1 MAEAEHDMSHS
12 AAAPGPRATGPI
24 AWMAKNPVAANL
36 MMFFLLVGGLLIG
49 GRVKQEVFPET
60 ELDLISISVPYP
72 GASPAEVEQG
82 IILAVEEAVRG
93 IDGVKR
99 VVATAS
105 EGRGYVSAELSVDVD
120 KEKALADIKS
130 AVDRIT
136 SLPKEAERPLVSL
149 VTNRSEVLSVVVY
162 GQQSRE
168 VLRNLAEQ
176 ARDQFLT
183 DSRITQ
189 VDLAGAP
196 AREISIEVPRE
207 QLRVHGL
214 TLDAIAQK
222 VSQTAL
228 QMPGG
233 GVKTVN
239 GEVLV
244 RTNERRDDAR
254 GFAEI
259 PVVTGPGG
267 TEVRLGDIAGV
278 HKDFAET
285 DESASYDGQPAI
297 MIRVFR
303 IGEQKPLEVAA
314 AVRAQSEKVQAFLP
328 EGVKIAQWRDM
339 SEIYAQRIDLLM
351 RNAYMGLALVMICL
365 GLFLELRVAFWV
377 TMGIPISFMGA
388 LMLMPSLD
396 VSVNMITLFAFIVV
410 LGMVVDDAI
419 VVGENIFERTQKG
432 EGYLEAAIGGSREV
446 GVPVVFSVLTTVAA
460 FTPMFFVPGF
470 SGKLFSVIPVIVIS
484 VLMISLFESL
494 FILPAHLGHM
504 KKPRATGVYAAI
516 HRQQQK
522 ITRGLDRFINRFY
535 TPFVRAA
542 LRWRYLTVAIGVGM
556 LIVSVGFVRA
566 GLIGFRF
573 FPAIDG
579 DVVTASIE
587 LPYGSSVEQTRMVQE
602 RMMSAAQALIAEHGG
617 EPIKRGLFAQIG
629 ARGGMPGPGGAGN
642 QGSGGHLANV
652 QVYFVSSEKR
662 DFETSDFAAEWRERV
677 GPVVEAKS
685 IQFNYNMGP
694 SAGRPVD
701 VEISHTD
708 DAVLG
713 QAAADIVAGLRGY
726 GGVTDVENGVA
737 LGKPQLDLTLRPEAT
752 NLGLT
757 ATDIARQVRGA
768 FYGAEALRQQD
779 GRNEVRVLVRLPDAE
794 RRNENDIADLLIR
807 TPAGGEIPLRE
818 AADIERG
825 RSWPSIERA
834 DGRRIIHVTAD
845 IRDGE
850 TTPALVLAKLTEE
863 VLTGL
868 PDKYQGLTWGFGGE
882 NREQRESLGSLGT
895 GALMALMAIYAL
907 LAVPFRSYIQPLI
920 VMAAIPFGLVGAI
933 GGHVMLGLELS
944 IMSMMGM
951 VALSGV
957 VVNDSLVMVDATNE
971 FHLRKGMSHFEAV
984 AAAGARRFRPIML
997 TSITTFFG
1005 LAPMILEP
1013 SVQARFLIPM
1023 AVSLGFGVMFATAIT
1038 LLIVP
1043 ALYLMVE
1050 DAKNLLRW
1058 LREQPLESTE
1068 PAEPGK
1074 SRAVEALDVEV

>member
-1 MAEAEHDMSHS
+1 MRGTKPENNLTQGGA
-12 AAAPGPRATGPI
+12 I
-24 AWMAKNPVAANL
+24 AWMAGNPVAANL
-36 MMFFLLVGGLLIG
+36 VMAFLLIG
-49 GRVKQEVFPET
+49 GLLMGSRVKQEVFPET
-60 ELDLISISVPYP
+60 ELDMVSISVPYP

-99 VVATAS
+99 VVANAS
-105 EGRGYVSAELSVDVD
+105 EGRAYVTTELEVDAD

-136 SLPKEAERPLVSL
+136 SLPKEAERPIVSL
-149 VTNRSEVLSVVVY
+149 LTNRQEVLSVVVY
-162 GQQSRE
+162 GQQE
-168 VLRNLAEQ
+168 LGVLRELAEQ
-176 ARDQFLT
+176 ARDQLLT
-183 DSRITQ
+183 DPRITQ
-189 VDLAGAP
+189 VDLAGVP

-207 QLRVHGL
+207 QLRIHGL

-222 VSQTAL
+222 VTQTSL

-233 GVKTVN
+233 GVKTAT

-244 RTNERRDDAR
+244 RTNERREDER
-254 GFAEI
+254 GFADI
-259 PVVTGPGG
+259 PVVTGPAG
-267 TEVRLGDIAGV
+267 TEIRLGDIAQV
-278 HKDFAET
+278 HKEFAET
-285 DESASYDGQPAI
+285 DESASFDGMPAI
-297 MIRVFR
+297 MIRVYR

-314 AVRAQSEKVQAFLP
+314 AVREQSERVAAFLP
-328 EGVKIAQWRDM
+328 AGVKIAQWRDM
-339 SEIYAQRIDLLM
+339 SEIYAQRVDLLM

-388 LMLMPSLD
+388 LLLMPTLG

-419 VVGENIFERTQKG
+419 VVGENIFERTQRG
-432 EGYLEAAIGGSREV
+432 ESYLEAAIGGTKEV

-460 FTPMFFVPGF
+460 FTPIFFVPGF

-484 VLMISLFESL
+484 VLVISLFESL
-494 FILPAHLGHM
+494 FVLPAHLGHL
-504 KKPRATGVYAAI
+504 KQPAETGAYAAI

-522 ITRGLDRFINRFY
+522 VTRGLARFISRWY
-535 TPFVRAA
+535 TPLVRRA
-542 LRWRYLTVAIGVGM
+542 LRWRYLTLAIGAAM
-556 LIVSVGFVRA
+556 LIVTIGYARA

-573 FPAIDG
+573 FPSIDG

-587 LPYGSSVEQTRMVQE
+587 LPYGASVAETRKVQQ
-602 RMMSAAQALIAEHGG
+602 RVLAAAQALIEEHGG
-617 EPIKRGLFAQIG
+617 APIKRGLFAQIG
-629 ARGGMPGPGGAGN
+629 SRGGGAGPGGAGN
-642 QGSGGHLANV
+642 QSSGGHLANV
-652 QVYFVSSEKR
+652 QVYFVASDQR
-662 DFETSDFAAEWRERV
+662 DFESSTFAAEWRERV
-677 GPVVEAKS
+677 GPIVEAKTV
-685 IQFNYNMGP
+685 QYNFNMGP

-701 VEISHTD
+701 VELSHVD
-708 DAVLG
+708 EDVL
-713 QAAADIVAGLRGY
+713 QRAAGDVATALRGY
-726 GGVTDVENGVA
+726 AGVTDVENGVA
-737 LGKPQLDLTLRPEAT
+737 LGKPQLDLTLRPEAIS
-752 NLGLT
+752 LGLS

-768 FYGAEALRQQD
+768 FYGSEALRQQD

-807 TPAGGEIPLRE
+807 TAQSGEIPLRE
-818 AADIERG
+818 AAEIKRG

-845 IRDGE
+845 IREGE
-850 TTPALVLAKLTEE
+850 TTPGMVLGKLTED
-863 VLTGL
+863 VLTAL
-868 PDKYQGLTWGFGGE
+868 PDTYPGLTWGFGGE
-882 NREQRESLGSLGT
+882 NRAQRESLGSLGT
-895 GALMALMAIYAL
+895 GSLMALLAIYGL
-907 LAVPFRSYIQPLI
+907 LAVPFRSYLQPLI

-933 GGHVMLGLELS
+933 GGHIMLGLELS

-971 FHLRKGMSHFEAV
+971 FHQRQGMSHFEAV

-997 TSITTFFG
+997 TSLTTFFG

-1013 SVQARFLIPM
+1013 SIQAKFLIPM
-1023 AVSLGFGVMFATAIT
+1023 AVSLGFGVMFATVIT

-1043 ALYLMVE
+1043 ALYLAVE
-1050 DAKNLLRW
+1050 DAKNVWRW
-1058 LREQPLESTE
+1058 LMEQPLESTE
-1068 PAEPGK
+1068 PDPP
-1074 SRAVEALDVEV
+1074 AVAPVRDPLDRLDMEI

>member
-1 MAEAEHDMSHS
+1 MSGEPES
-12 AAAPGPRATGPI
+12 KIPGGGAI
-24 AWMAKNPVAANL
+24 AWMAGNPVAANL
-36 MMFFLLVGGLLIG
+36 LMMFLLIG
-49 GRVKQEVFPET
+49 GLLMSCRVKQEVFPET
-60 ELDLISISVPYP
+60 ELDMISISVPYP

-82 IILAVEEAVRG
+82 IILAVEEATRG

-99 VVATAS
+99 VVATAA
-105 EGRGYVSAELSVDVD
+105 EGRGYVTAELEVDAD

-136 SLPKEAERPLVSL
+136 SLPKETERPIVSL
-149 VTNRSEVLSVVVY
+149 LTNRSEVLSVVVY
-162 GQQSRE
+162 GQQDLA
-168 VLRNLAEQ
+168 VLRDLAEQ

-196 AREISIEVPRE
+196 PREISIEVPRE

-222 VSQTAL
+222 VTQTSL

-233 GVKTVN
+233 GVKTAT

-244 RTNERRDDAR
+244 RTNERREDER
-254 GFAEI
+254 GFSDI
-259 PVVTGPGG
+259 PVVTGPAG
-267 TEVRLGDIAGV
+267 TEVRLGDIARV
-278 HKDFAET
+278 RKEFAET
-285 DESASYDGQPAI
+285 DESASFDGMPAI

-314 AVRAQSEKVQAFLP
+314 AVREQSERVAAFLP
-328 EGVKIAQWRDM
+328 PGVKIAQWRDM
-339 SEIYAQRIDLLM
+339 SEIYAQRVDLLM

-388 LMLMPSLD
+388 LLLMPSMD

-419 VVGENIFERTQKG
+419 VVGENIFERTQRG
-432 EGYLEAAIGGSREV
+432 ESYLEAAIGGAKEV

-460 FTPMFFVPGF
+460 FTPLFFVPGF

-484 VLMISLFESL
+484 VLLISLFESL

-504 KKPRATGVYAAI
+504 KKPGEKGVYAAI
-516 HRQQQK
+516 HRQQQR
-522 ITRGLDRFINRFY
+522 ITRGLERFIARFY
-535 TPFVRAA
+535 APLVRAA
-542 LRWRYLTVAIGVGM
+542 LRWRYLTLAIGAAM
-556 LIVSVGFVRA
+556 LIVTIGYARA

-587 LPYGSSVEQTRMVQE
+587 LPYGASVEQTRLVQQ
-602 RMMSAAQALIAEHGG
+602 RLLTTAQQLIEEHGG

-629 ARGGMPGPGGAGN
+629 SRGGGGNMGGGGL
-642 QGSGGHLANV
+642 QTSGGHLANV
-652 QVYFVSSEKR
+652 QVYFVPSDQR
-662 DFETSDFAAEWRERV
+662 DFETSAFAAEWRERV

-685 IQFNYNMGP
+685 VQFSFNMGP

-701 VEISHTD
+701 VEISHRD
-708 DAVLG
+708 DEVLDR
-713 QAAADIVAGLRGY
+713 AAADVVAALRSY
-726 GGVTDVENGVA
+726 AGVTDIENGVA
-737 LGKPQLDLTLRPEAT
+737 LGKPQLDLTLRPEAVS
-752 NLGLT
+752 LGLS

-768 FYGAEALRQQD
+768 FYGSEALRQQD

-807 TPAGGEIPLRE
+807 TPQGGEIPLRE
-818 AADIERG
+818 AAEIKRG

-845 IRDGE
+845 IREGE
-850 TTPALVLAKLTEE
+850 STPAMVLGKLTDE
-863 VLTGL
+863 VLNGL
-868 PDKYQGLTWGFGGE
+868 PDKYPGLSWGFGGE
-882 NREQRESLGSLGT
+882 NRAQRESLGSLGA
-895 GALMALMAIYAL
+895 GAMMAMLAIYGL

-971 FHLRKGMSHFEAV
+971 FHQRQGMSVFEAV

-1023 AVSLGFGVMFATAIT
+1023 AVSLGFGVMFATGIT

-1043 ALYLMVE
+1043 ALYLAVE
-1050 DAKNLLRW
+1050 DVRNVGRSILGRPLLS
-1058 LREQPLESTE
+1058 LE
-1068 PAEPGK
+1068 PDPV
-1074 SRAVEALDVEV
+1074 AVAPKTRTLDPIDVEV

>member
-1 MAEAEHDMSHS
+1 MSEPTEKIEG
-12 AAAPGPRATGPI
+12 AGAI
-24 AWMAKNPVAANL
+24 AWMARNPVAANL
-36 MMFFLLVGGLLIG
+36 IMAFLLIG
-49 GRVKQEVFPET
+49 GLLMGARVKQEVFPET
-60 ELDLISISVPYP
+60 ELDMISISVPYP

-105 EGRGYVSAELSVDVD
+105 EGRGYVTAELTVSAD

-136 SLPKEAERPLVSL
+136 SLPKETERPIVTLL
-149 VTNRSEVLSVVVY
+149 TNRSEVLSVVVY
-162 GQQSRE
+162 GQQDLE

-183 DSRITQ
+183 DPRITQ

-222 VSQTAL
+222 VTQTSL

-233 GVKTVN
+233 GVKTAT

-244 RTNERRDDAR
+244 RTNERRADER
-254 GFAEI
+254 GFADI
-259 PVVTGPGG
+259 PVVTGPAG
-267 TEVRLGDIAGV
+267 TEIRLGEIAQV
-278 HKDFAET
+278 RKQFAET
-285 DESASYDGQPAI
+285 DESASFDGLPAI

-314 AVRAQSEKVQAFLP
+314 AVREQSEKVAAFLP
-328 EGVKIAQWRDM
+328 EGVRIAQWRDM
-339 SEIYAQRIDLLM
+339 SEIYAQRVDLLM

-388 LMLMPSLD
+388 LLLMPTLG
-396 VSVNMITLFAFIVV
+396 VSINMITLFAFIVV

-419 VVGENIFERTQKG
+419 VVGENIFERTQQG
-432 EGYLEAAIGGSREV
+432 ESYLQAAIGGTREV
-446 GVPVVFSVLTTVAA
+446 GIPVVFSVLTTVAA
-460 FTPMFFVPGF
+460 FTPIFFVPGF
-470 SGKLFSVIPVIVIS
+470 SGKLFSVIPLIVIS
-484 VLMISLFESL
+484 VLLISLFESL

-504 KKPRATGVYAAI
+504 KKPGDKGVYGAI
-516 HRQQQK
+516 FRQQQK
-522 ITRGLDRFINRFY
+522 VTRGLERFIARFY
-535 TPFVRAA
+535 APLVRAA
-542 LRWRYLTVAIGVGM
+542 LRWRYLTIAIGVGM
-556 LIVSVGFVRA
+556 LIVTVGYVRA

-579 DVVTASIE
+579 DVVTCSIE
-587 LPYGSSVEQTRMVQE
+587 LPYGASVEQTRQVQ
-602 RMMSAAQALIAEHGG
+602 RRVLTAAQELLAEHGG
-617 EPIKRGLFAQIG
+617 DPIKRGLFAQIG
-629 ARGGMPGPGGAGN
+629 SRGGGMGPGGAGN
-642 QGSGGHLANV
+642 QSSGGHLANV
-652 QVYFVSSEKR
+652 QVYLVASDKR
-662 DFETSDFAAEWRERV
+662 DFESSEFAAEWRERV
-677 GPVVEAKS
+677 GPIVEAKS
-685 IQFNYNMGP
+685 VQFNFNMGP

-701 VEISHTD
+701 VEISHRD
-708 DAVLG
+708 DQVLE
-713 QAAADIVAGLRGY
+713 AAANDVVTALRGY

-737 LGKPQLDLTLRPEAT
+737 LGKPQLDLTLRPEAVS
-752 NLGLT
+752 LGLS

-768 FYGAEALRQQD
+768 FYGSEALRQQD
-779 GRNEVRVLVRLPDAE
+779 GRNEVRVLVRLPMAE
-794 RRNENDIADLLIR
+794 RRNENDISDLLIR
-807 TPAGGEIPLRE
+807 TPQGGEIALRE
-818 AADIERG
+818 AAEIKRG

-850 TTPALVLAKLTEE
+850 TTPALVLGKLTEE
-863 VLTGL
+863 VLRKL
-868 PDKYQGLTWGFGGE
+868 PDEYPGLTWGLGGE
-882 NREQRESLGSLGT
+882 NREQRESLGSLGS
-895 GALMALMAIYAL
+895 GALMALLAIYGL
-907 LAVPFRSYIQPLI
+907 LAVPFRSYLQPFI

-944 IMSMMGM
+944 VMSLMGM

-971 FHLRKGMSHFEAV
+971 FHRQGMSLYEAV
-984 AAAGARRFRPIML
+984 AAAGSRRFRPIML

-1023 AVSLGFGVMFATAIT
+1023 AVSLGFGVMFATAVT

-1043 ALYLMVE
+1043 ALFLAVE
-1050 DAKNLLRW
+1050 DVKNMYRW
-1058 LREQPLESTE
+1058 LWDQPLVSTE
-1068 PAEPGK
+1068 PDAAVAAKP
-1074 SRAVEALDVEV
+1074 RAVDVTDLEV

>member
-1 MAEAEHDMSHS
+1 MSE
-12 AAAPGPRATGPI
+12 PTEKIEGTGAI
-24 AWMAKNPVAANL
+24 AWMARNPVAANL
-36 MMFFLLVGGLLIG
+36 IMAFLLIG
-49 GRVKQEVFPET
+49 GLLMGSQVKQEVFPET
-60 ELDLISISVPYP
+60 ELDMISISVPYP

-82 IILAVEEAVRG
+82 IVLAVEEAVRG

-99 VVATAS
+99 VVANAS
-105 EGRGYVSAELSVDVD
+105 EGRGYVTAELTVSAD

-136 SLPKEAERPLVSL
+136 SLPKETERPIVTLL
-149 VTNRSEVLSVVVY
+149 TNRVEVLSVVVY
-162 GQQSRE
+162 GQQDLALLRE
-168 VLRNLAEQ
+168 LAEQ

-183 DSRITQ
+183 DPRITQ

-222 VSQTAL
+222 VTQTSL

-233 GVKTVN
+233 GVKTAT

-244 RTNERRDDAR
+244 RTNERRADER
-254 GFAEI
+254 GFADI
-259 PVVTGPGG
+259 PVVTGPAG
-267 TEVRLGDIAGV
+267 TEIRLGEIAQV
-278 HKDFAET
+278 RKEFAET
-285 DESASYDGQPAI
+285 DESASFDGMPAI
-297 MIRVFR
+297 MLRVFR

-314 AVRAQSEKVQAFLP
+314 AVREQSEKVAAFLP
-328 EGVKIAQWRDM
+328 AGVKIAQWRDM
-339 SEIYAQRIDLLM
+339 SEIYAQRVDLLM

-388 LMLMPSLD
+388 LLLMPTLG
-396 VSVNMITLFAFIVV
+396 VSINMITLFAFIVV

-419 VVGENIFERTQKG
+419 VVGENIFERTQQG
-432 EGYLEAAIGGSREV
+432 QSYLEAAIGGTREV
-446 GVPVVFSVLTTVAA
+446 GIPVVFSVLTTVAA
-460 FTPMFFVPGF
+460 FTPIFFVPGF
-470 SGKLFSVIPVIVIS
+470 SGKLFSVIPLIVIS
-484 VLMISLFESL
+484 VLLISLFESL

-504 KKPRATGVYAAI
+504 KRPGAKGVYGAI
-516 HRQQQK
+516 FRQQQK
-522 ITRGLDRFINRFY
+522 VTRGLDRFIARFY
-535 TPFVRAA
+535 SPLVRAA
-542 LRWRYLTVAIGVGM
+542 LRWRYLTVAIGVAM
-556 LIVSVGFVRA
+556 LIVTIGYVRA

-579 DVVTASIE
+579 DVITCSIE
-587 LPYGSSVEQTRMVQE
+587 LPYGASVEQTRAVQRRVIGE
-602 RMMSAAQALIAEHGG
+602 AQKLLEEHGG
-617 EPIKRGLFAQIG
+617 DAIKRGLFAQIG
-629 ARGGMPGPGGAGN
+629 SRGGGGMGGGAV
-642 QGSGGHLANV
+642 QTSGGHLANV
-652 QVYFVSSEKR
+652 QVYLVASDQR
-662 DFETSDFAAEWRERV
+662 DFDSSTFAAEWRERV

-685 IQFNYNMGP
+685 VQFNFNMGP

-701 VEISHTD
+701 VEISHRD
-708 DAVLG
+708 DKVLE
-713 QAAADIVAGLRGY
+713 AAANDVVTALRSY

-737 LGKPQLDLTLRPEAT
+737 LGKPQLDLTLTPEAVS
-752 NLGLT
+752 LGLS
-757 ATDIARQVRGA
+757 ANDIARQVRGA
-768 FYGAEALRQQD
+768 FYGSEALRQQD
-779 GRNEVRVLVRLPDAE
+779 GRNEVRVLVRLPDGE
-794 RRNENDIADLLIR
+794 RRNENDISDLLIR
-807 TPAGGEIPLRE
+807 TPQGGEIALRE
-818 AADIERG
+818 AAEIKRG
-825 RSWPSIERA
+825 RSWPAIERA

-850 TTPALVLAKLTEE
+850 TTPALVLGKLTDE
-863 VLTGL
+863 VLSKL
-868 PDKYQGLTWGFGGE
+868 PENYPGLTWGFGGE
-882 NREQRESLGSLGT
+882 NREQRESLSNLGS
-895 GALMALMAIYAL
+895 GALMALLAIYGL
-907 LAVPFRSYIQPLI
+907 LAVPFRSYIQPFI

-944 IMSMMGM
+944 VMSLMGM

-971 FHLRKGMSHFEAV
+971 FHRQGMSLYEAV

-1005 LAPMILEP
+1005 LAPMIMEP

-1043 ALYLMVE
+1043 ALFLVVE
-1050 DAKNLLRW
+1050 DVKNMWRW
-1058 LREQPLESTE
+1058 LMEQPRVSTE
-1068 PAEPGK
+1068 PDAPVR
-1074 SRAVEALDVEV
+1074 RAVDVTDLEV

>member
-1 MAEAEHDMSHS
+1 MSGPEPEHKQSL
-12 AAAPGPRATGPI
+12 GTGPI
-24 AWMAKNPVAANL
+24 AWMAQNPVAANL
-36 MMFFLLVGGLLIG
+36 VMVFLLIG
-49 GRVKQEVFPET
+49 GWVMGSRVKQEVFPET
-60 ELDLISISVPYP
+60 ELDMVSISVPYP

-99 VVATAS
+99 VVATAA
-105 EGRGYVSAELSVDVD
+105 EGRGYVTTELEVDAN
-120 KEKALADIKS
+120 KQKALADIKS

-136 SLPKEAERPLVSL
+136 SLPKEAERPIVSL
-149 VTNRSEVLSVVVY
+149 LTNRSEVLSVVVY
-162 GQQSRE
+162 GHQDLG

-183 DSRITQ
+183 DPRITQ

-196 AREISIEVPRE
+196 PREISIEVPRE
-207 QLRVHGL
+207 QLRIHGL

-222 VSQTAL
+222 VTQTSL

-233 GVKTVN
+233 GVKTAT

-244 RTNERRDDAR
+244 RTNERREDER
-254 GFAEI
+254 GFSDI
-259 PVVTGPGG
+259 PVVTGPAG
-267 TEVRLGDIAGV
+267 TEIRLGEIAQV
-278 HKDFAET
+278 HKEFAET
-285 DESASYDGQPAI
+285 DESASFDGMPAI

-314 AVRAQSEKVQAFLP
+314 AVREQSERVQNFLP
-328 EGVKIAQWRDM
+328 AGVKISQWRDM
-339 SEIYAQRIDLLM
+339 SEIYAQRVDLLM

-388 LMLMPSLD
+388 LMLMPALG
-396 VSVNMITLFAFIVV
+396 VSVNMITLFAFIIV

-419 VVGENIFERTQKG
+419 VVGENIFERTQRG
-432 EGYLEAAIGGSREV
+432 ESYLEAAIAGTKDV
-446 GVPVVFSVLTTVAA
+446 GIPVVFSVLTTVAA
-460 FTPMFFVPGF
+460 FTPLFFVPGF

-484 VLMISLFESL
+484 VLLISLFESL
-494 FILPAHLGHM
+494 FVLPAHLGHM
-504 KKPRATGVYAAI
+504 KKPKETGVYGLI

-522 ITRGLDRFINRFY
+522 VTRGLERFIKRRY
-535 TPFVRAA
+535 TPLVRVA
-542 LRWRYLTVAIGVGM
+542 LRWRYLTLALGVGT
-556 LIVSVGFVRA
+556 LIITMGFVRA

-587 LPYGSSVEQTRMVQE
+587 LPYGASVAETRKVQKRVLE
-602 RMMSAAQALIAEHGG
+602 AAQALVEEHGG
-617 EPIKRGLFAQIG
+617 APIKRGLFAQIG
-629 ARGGMPGPGGAGN
+629 SRGPVMGPGGPSTQTA
-642 QGSGGHLANV
+642 GGHLANV
-652 QVYFVSSEKR
+652 QVYFVSSDKR
-662 DFETSDFAAEWRERV
+662 DFETSAFAAEWRERV
-677 GPVVEAKS
+677 GPVVEAKAV
-685 IQFNYNMGP
+685 QYTFNMGP

-701 VEISHTD
+701 VEISHSD
-708 DAVLG
+708 DEVLEK
-713 QAAADIVAGLRGY
+713 AAADVVAALGSQQD
-726 GGVTDVENGVA
+726 VTDVENGVA
-737 LGKPQLDLTLRPEAT
+737 LGKPQLDLTLRAEAT
-752 NLGLT
+752 SLGLS
-757 ATDIARQVRGA
+757 ATDIARQVRAA
-768 FYGAEALRQQD
+768 FYGSEALRQQD

-807 TPAGGEIPLRE
+807 TPQGGEIPLRE
-818 AADIERG
+818 AAEIKRG

-845 IRDGE
+845 IREGK
-850 TTPALVLAKLTEE
+850 TTPALVLEKLSAD
-863 VLTGL
+863 VLTTL
-868 PDKYQGLTWGFGGE
+868 PDKYPGLSWGLGGE
-882 NREQRESLGSLGT
+882 NRAQRESLGSLGS
-895 GALMALMAIYAL
+895 GAVMALFAIYVL
-907 LAVPFRSYIQPLI
+907 LAIPFRSYLQPVI

-971 FHLRKGMSHFEAV
+971 FHQRQGMSHFEAV

-1013 SVQARFLIPM
+1013 SVQAKFLIPM

-1043 ALYLMVE
+1043 ALYLAVE
-1050 DAKNLLRW
+1050 DGKNMWRW
-1058 LREQPLESTE
+1058 LMERPLESTE
-1068 PAEPGK
+1068 PDAPGIQ
-1074 SRAVEALDVEV
+1074 AQHTIDPLDVEV

>member
-1 MAEAEHDMSHS
+1 MAEPEPPSSLRSGA
-12 AAAPGPRATGPI
+12 I
-24 AWMAKNPVAANL
+24 AWMARNPVAANL
-36 MMFFLLVGGLLIG
+36 LMFFLLVGGLLMG
-49 GRVKQEVFPET
+49 TQVKQEVFPET
-60 ELDLISISVPYP
+60 ELDLVSISVPYP

-99 VVATAS
+99 VVATAA
-105 EGRGYVSAELSVDVD
+105 EGRGYVSAELAVDAD

-136 SLPKEAERPLVSL
+136 SLPKEAERPVVSL

-162 GQQSRE
+162 GHQDVG

-183 DSRITQ
+183 DPRITQ

-222 VSQTAL
+222 VTQTSL

-233 GVKTVN
+233 GVKTAT

-244 RTNERRDDAR
+244 RTNERREDER
-254 GFAEI
+254 GFADI
-259 PVVTGPGG
+259 PVVTGPAG
-267 TEVRLGDIAGV
+267 TEIRLGDIAKV
-278 HKDFAET
+278 HKEFAET
-285 DESASYDGQPAI
+285 DESASFDGQPGI

-314 AVRAQSEKVQAFLP
+314 AVREQSERVQAFLP
-328 EGVKIAQWRDM
+328 AGVKIAQWRDM
-339 SEIYAQRIDLLM
+339 SEIYAQRVDLLM

-377 TMGIPISFMGA
+377 TMGIPTSFMGA
-388 LMLMPSLD
+388 LFLMPSLG

-419 VVGENIFERTQKG
+419 VVGENIYERTQRG
-432 EGYLEAAIGGSREV
+432 EGYLEAAIGGTGEV

-460 FTPMFFVPGF
+460 FMPIFFVPGF

-484 VLMISLFESL
+484 VLLISLVESL
-494 FILPAHLGHM
+494 FVLPAHIGHM
-504 KKPRATGVYAAI
+504 KPPKTTGLYGAV

-522 ITRGLDRFINRFY
+522 VARGLTRFIDRFY
-535 TPFVRAA
+535 TPLVRAA
-542 LRWRYLTVAIGVGM
+542 LRWRYLTLAIGVAR
-556 LIVSVGFVRA
+556 LIVTVGYVRA

-587 LPYGSSVEQTRMVQE
+587 LPYGASVEQTRKVQA
-602 RMMSAAQALIAEHGG
+602 RLLTAAQALLEEHGG
-617 EPIKRGLFAQIG
+617 DAIKRGLFAQIG
-629 ARGGMPGPGGAGN
+629 ARGGGFGPPGAGL
-642 QGSGGHLANV
+642 QSSGGHLANV
-652 QVYFVSSEKR
+652 QVYLVPSDKR
-662 DFETSDFAAEWRERV
+662 DFDSSTFAAEWRERV

-685 IQFNYNMGP
+685 LQFNFNMGP

-701 VEISHTD
+701 VEISHAD
-708 DAVLG
+708 EEVLTR
-713 QAAADIVAGLRGY
+713 AADDIVAALRGY

-768 FYGAEALRQQD
+768 FYGSEALRQQD

-818 AADIERG
+818 AADIKRG

-845 IRDGE
+845 LRPGE
-850 TTPALVLAKLTEE
+850 TTPALVLAKLTDE
-863 VLTGL
+863 VLSKL
-868 PDKYQGLTWGFGGE
+868 PDEYPGLTWGFGGE

-895 GALMALMAIYAL
+895 GSLMALLAIYAL
-907 LAVPFRSYIQPLI
+907 LAIPFKSYIQPLI

-933 GGHVMLGLELS
+933 GGHAMLGLELS
-944 IMSMMGM
+944 VMSMMGM

-971 FHLRKGMSHFEAV
+971 FHLRQGASHFEAV

-1023 AVSLGFGVMFATAIT
+1023 AVSLGFGVMFATAVT

-1043 ALYLMVE
+1043 ALYLAVE
-1050 DAKNLLRW
+1050 DVKNMLRW

-1068 PAEPGK
+1068 PDPPAPPT
-1074 SRAVEALDVEV
+1074 RAVEAIDVEV

>member
-1 MAEAEHDMSHS
+1 VAEPDRSHS
-12 AAAPGPRATGPI
+12 PGAAPSASGGAI
-24 AWMAKNPVAANL
+24 SWMAKNPVAANL
-36 MMFFLLVGGLLIG
+36 MMLFLLIGGLLIG
-49 GRVKQEVFPET
+49 SRVKQEVFPET
-60 ELDLISISVPYP
+60 ELDLIAISVPYP

-105 EGRGYVSAELSVDVD
+105 EGRGYVSAELSVDAD
-120 KEKALADIKS
+120 KDKALADIKS

-149 VTNRSEVLSVVVY
+149 LTNRSEVLSVVVY
-162 GQQSRE
+162 GPQDRE

-183 DSRITQ
+183 DPRITQ

-214 TLDAIAQK
+214 TLDAIAQR
-222 VSQTAL
+222 VTQTSL

-233 GVKTVN
+233 GVKTAT

-254 GFAEI
+254 GFADI

-267 TEVRLGDIAGV
+267 SEVRLGDIADV
-278 HKDFAET
+278 HKGFAET

-314 AVRAQSEKVQAFLP
+314 AVRAQSERVQAFLP

-388 LMLMPSLD
+388 LLLMPSLD
-396 VSVNMITLFAFIVV
+396 VSINMITLFAFIVV

-419 VVGENIFERTQKG
+419 VVGENIFERTQRG
-432 EGYLEAAIGGSREV
+432 EGYIDAAIGGAREV
-446 GVPVVFSVLTTVAA
+446 GVPVVFSILTTVAA

-484 VLMISLFESL
+484 VLLISLVESL

-504 KKPRATGVYAAI
+504 KKPGATGVYAAI

-522 ITRGLDRFINRFY
+522 ITRGLERFISRFY
-535 TPFVRAA
+535 TPFARAA
-542 LRWRYLTVAIGVGM
+542 LRWRYLTVAVGVGL
-556 LIVSVGFVRA
+556 LIISVGFVRA

-587 LPYGSSVEQTRMVQE
+587 LPYGASVEQTRQVQQ
-602 RMMSAAQALIAEHGG
+602 RMLTAAQALIEEHGG
-617 EPIKRGLFAQIG
+617 APIKRGLFAQIG

-642 QGSGGHLANV
+642 QSSGGHLANV
-652 QVYFVSSEKR
+652 QVYFVASDKR
-662 DFETSDFAAEWRERV
+662 DFETSDFANEWRERV

-701 VEISHTD
+701 VEISHAD
-708 DAVLG
+708 EAVLG
-713 QAAADIVAGLRGY
+713 RAADDIVAALRGY

-737 LGKPQLDLTLRPEAT
+737 LGKPQLDLTLRPEAV

-757 ATDIARQVRGA
+757 ASDIARQVRGA

-779 GRNEVRVLVRLPDAE
+779 GRNEVRVLVRLPESE

-807 TPAGGEIPLRE
+807 TPAGGEIALRE
-818 AADIERG
+818 AADIKRG

-850 TTPALVLAKLTEE
+850 TTPALVLGKLTEE

-868 PDKYQGLTWGFGGE
+868 PDKYPGLTWGFGGE

-895 GALMALMAIYAL
+895 GALMAMLAIYAL
-907 LAVPFRSYIQPLI
+907 LAIPFKSYIQPLI
-920 VMAAIPFGLVGAI
+920 VMAAIPFGLVGALA
-933 GGHVMLGLELS
+933 GHVVLGLDLS

-957 VVNDSLVMVDATNE
+957 VVNDSLVLVDATNE
-971 FHLRKGMSHFEAV
+971 LHLRKGMPHFEAV
-984 AAAGARRFRPIML
+984 AAAGARRFRPILL
-997 TSITTFFG
+997 TSLTTFFG

-1023 AVSLGFGVMFATAIT
+1023 AVSLGFGVMFATVIT

-1050 DAKNLLRW
+1050 DVKNAVRW

-1068 PAEPGK
+1068 PAAPGK